1 MINAMD
7 VVEAMQVRLSR
18 LEAVVNTLDDDLEAT
33 LLDRITNMQGEMESL
48 HASMSDHI
56 DHLQSRLKMIKSL
69 VISLKDGL
77 EATMVAIIVLKQ
89 VVPNLVSTST
99 TREELASPPPK
110 LKALELM
117 KFTGTHS
124 FKEVENFLSYR
135 EQYFT
140 QVKVVKKVSIY
151 PIDDTKL

>member
-1 MINAMD
+1 M
-7 VVEAMQVRLSR
+7 
-18 LEAVVNTLDDDLEAT
+18 
-33 LLDRITNMQGEMESL
+33 LLF
-48 HASMSDHI
+48 
-56 DHLQSRLKMIKSL
+56 HLQSRLKMIKSL

-124 FKEVENFLSYR
+124 FKEVENFLSYL

-140 QVKVVKKVSIY
+140 HARVKAVEKVSIY